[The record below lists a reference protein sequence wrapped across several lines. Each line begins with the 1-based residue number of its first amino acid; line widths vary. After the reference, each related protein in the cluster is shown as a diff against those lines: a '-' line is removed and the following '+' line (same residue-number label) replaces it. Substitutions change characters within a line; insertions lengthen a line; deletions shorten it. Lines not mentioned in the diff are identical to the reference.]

1 MEYKLNVNIT
11 TEDFKAFNFDYIFR
25 KNKLYVFMFVV
36 LFIPFFLILGTE
48 ILTFKNWAR
57 FISNILPLIILLIL
71 YIFYFTVFFP
81 KKLKKIYNSDKLMQ
95 ENQELTLTETGI
107 TEKTS
112 RSFCNY
118 YLDDIRKVIIGKKV
132 ISIYIAAYKALVIPR
147 HCFSSKDEGTK
158 IEEFIKTYYMKKK

>member
-11 TEDFKAFNFDYIFR
+11 TEDFKAFNFDYLFR
-25 KNKLYVFMFVV
+25 KSKLYILMFVV

-48 ILTFKNWAR
+48 ILTLKNWAR
-57 FISNILPLIILLIL
+57 FISNIMPLLLLLIL
-71 YIFYFTVFFP
+71 YIFYFTVFLP
-81 KKLKKIYNSDKLMQ
+81 KRLKKIYKSDNLMQ

-118 YLDDIRKVIIGKKV
+118 YLDDIRKVVIGTKV

-147 HCFSSKDEGTK
+147 HCFSSKDDEIK
-158 IEEFIKTYYMKKK
+158 IEEFIRTYYMKKK